1 MIINKS
7 GGMAS
12 RAKFFHLSFPTIS
25 GVLRIENIDIP
36 SDTISGFF
44 LSCDEYSNPTDRNDV
59 GAFYMGNRDTT
70 YNVIRRQS
78 MNPGLLYDI
87 WIDNDDSFE
96 YDKETKTLTL
106 SDFYQIWDSE
116 SMTLVVWW

>member
-12 RAKFFHLSFPTIS
+12 RAKFFHLSFPPIE

-44 LSCDEYSNPTDRNDV
+44 LLCDEYGMPTGRNDV
-59 GAFYMGNRDTT
+59 GAFYMGDRDTT
-70 YNVIRRQS
+70 YNVIQFYNE
-78 MNPGLLYDI
+78 NPGNRFRVRTYTDCLL
-87 WIDNDDSFE
+87 E
-96 YDKETKTLTL
+96 YDKEAKILTL
-106 SDFYQIWDSE
+106 GNFYQIWDSE
-116 SMTLVVWW
+116 RMTLVVWW

>member
-12 RAKFFHLSFPTIS
+12 RAKFFHLSFPPIR

-44 LSCDEYSNPTDRNDV
+44 LLCDEYIFPTQRNDV
-59 GAFYMGNRDTT
+59 GAFYMGDRDTT
-70 YNVIRRQS
+70 YNVIRAYDQ
-78 MNPGLLYDI
+78 NPGERLSI
-87 WIDNDDSFE
+87 WSDNDDSFE

-106 SDFYQIWDSE
+106 SDFFQVWDSE

>member
-44 LSCDEYSNPTDRNDV
+44 LLCDEYRFPTVINDA
-59 GAFYMGNRDTT
+59 GAFYMGDRDTT
-70 YNVIRRQS
+70 YNAILTYDQ
-78 MNPGLLYDI
+78 NPGRRLWTRTGSEY
-87 WIDNDDSFE
+87 SFE

-106 SDFYQIWDSE
+106 NHFYQIWDSE
-116 SMTLVVWW
+116 RMTLVVWW